1 MLPPDVSDSVEKQ
14 LIICPSELR
23 LGLKLP
29 AARAILDRREYAV
42 NLNRDSS
49 SRWDRDRDRNG
60 RVAPTD
66 HAASVARIAH
76 QVDVAVNTIVAGHLE
91 PQR

>member
-1 MLPPDVSDSVEKQ
+1 VLPPDVSDSVEKQ

-29 AARAILDRREYAV
+29 AARAILDGREYAV
-42 NLNRDSS
+42 DLDRNAS
-49 SRWDRDRDRNG
+49 SRWDRDRNRYG
-60 RVAPTD
+60 RVTTAD
-66 HAASVARIAH
+66 HAASVAGISH
-76 QVDVAVNTIVAGHLE
+76 QVNIAVDTIVAGHLE